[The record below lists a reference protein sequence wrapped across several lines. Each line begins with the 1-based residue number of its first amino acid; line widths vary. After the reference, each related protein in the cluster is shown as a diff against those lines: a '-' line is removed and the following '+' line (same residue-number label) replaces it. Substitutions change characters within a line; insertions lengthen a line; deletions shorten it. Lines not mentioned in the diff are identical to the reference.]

1 MRSVWKGHIQF
12 SLVTIPVRIYN
23 AIEAAETLK
32 FNQLHQGCNGPI
44 GYDKR
49 CKKCS
54 QVVAGQDIVK
64 GYQYEPEQYVIVES
78 GDFEKIKLKSTKIIE
93 IEGFVNASEVDPMLF
108 ETPYYA
114 GPDGE
119 VACKAYALL
128 CEALRESGRVGI
140 GKVVLREREDA
151 VLIAPRNGGLALYRL
166 RYPKEIRSI
175 KDVPDIEKKRE
186 IDKDQLK
193 LARNLVDTMVTELSS
208 MEIKDRY
215 TEALREVIEA
225 KIQGKEVVAVSEE
238 VRPPVDI
245 MAALKQS
252 IEKAKAQRRGMVKA
266 TGKARRAEP
275 AASENEAP
283 KTKAS
288 SARKRA

>member
-23 AIEAAETLK
+23 AIESSETIK

-49 CKKCS
+49 CKKCNR
-54 QVVAGQDIVK
+54 VVASQEVVK
-64 GYQYEPEQYVIVES
+64 GYQYEPDQYVIVEPA
-78 GDFEKIKLKSTKIIE
+78 DFEKIKLKSTKIVE
-93 IEGFVNASEVDPMLF
+93 IEGFVKASEVDPVLF

-119 VACKAYALL
+119 VACKAYTLL
-128 CEALRESGRVGI
+128 CESLKESGMVGI

-151 VLIAPRNGGLALYRL
+151 VLIAPRDEGLALYRL

-175 KDVPDIEKKRE
+175 RDVPDLDKKRE
-186 IDKDQLK
+186 VDKDQLK
-193 LARNLVDTMVTELSS
+193 LARSLVDTMVTAFSS

-215 TEALREVIEA
+215 TEALREVIDA
-225 KIQGKEVVAVSEE
+225 KIQGREVVAVSEE
-238 VRPPVDI
+238 VRPAVDI
-245 MAALKQS
+245 MTALKQS
-252 IEKAKAQRRGMVKA
+252 IEKAKAQRQGMVRA
-266 TGKARRAEP
+266 SGKARRAEP
-275 AASENEAP
+275 GVADGETP
-283 KTKAS
+283 KPKAS
-288 SARKRA
+288 TGRKRA